1 MQFASLRLRSHQEKK
16 AVGLADLW
24 GTILISHSIILR
36 IFSST
41 WFRVAYIYSFMILN
55 ENRKMSYHLPNYF
68 PRTSFTLE
76 FTFPFPSGIRTLPE
90 TNVLFLEW
98 RYLPAKEDFAQTREK
113 NKLGCKISYCLG
125 QLISAFPSW
134 LLFYYLNFK
143 KLFSNNLTSLLKSSA
158 MKP

>member
-1 MQFASLRLRSHQEKK
+1 MTWTMKFASLGLRSHQENKD
-16 AVGLADLW
+16 VRLADLW

-41 WFRVAYIYSFMILN
+41 WFHVAYIYSFMILN

-76 FTFPFPSGIRTLPE
+76 FTFPFPSGVRTLPE
-90 TNVLFLEW
+90 TNVPFLEW
-98 RYLPAKEDFAQTREK
+98 RYLPATEDFAQTWEK
-113 NKLGCKISYCLG
+113 RKLECKISYFHGYL
-125 QLISAFPSW
+125 LFAFPSW

-143 KLFSNNLTSLLKSSA
+143 K
-158 MKP
+158 